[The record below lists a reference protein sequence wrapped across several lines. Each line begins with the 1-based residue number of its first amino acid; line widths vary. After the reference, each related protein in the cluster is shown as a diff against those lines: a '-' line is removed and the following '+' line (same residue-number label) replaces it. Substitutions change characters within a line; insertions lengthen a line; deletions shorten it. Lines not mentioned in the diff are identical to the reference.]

1 MQDEDNIY
9 EIVEEAPQFYLSEW
23 FRDVLYGFKEAVRG
37 KAIFLSSLFL
47 PWYVWS
53 IAFYPEPLLWWL
65 AAAVSLLLLTATM
78 LHPRSSLY
86 WIAPCLLLFNTL
98 YFWLPWPGIKM
109 SYIAPAAV
117 CFGVLANFIIKGK
130 ENNHERFI
138 SFEFKIFL
146 VCLISAGF
154 IGILSFFDWKE
165 SASWYELAQ
174 QLRIIPILSE
184 KEKYVPLRYIWI
196 WLLAVSVYSILRRLV
211 RNLKDIHTIFW
222 SLQFTSIIITAFGLY
237 SYITRQYMVSHYI
250 YERRI
255 NATLSSPAVLADTFM
270 AIFVI
275 GIYLLKV
282 SKSLTA
288 RVFLVV
294 VLTGQLITIF
304 LSGCRTNF
312 ILIAVYLLVLG
323 ILYIRR
329 FVRKTK
335 WYISVSAMIFF
346 VLIVFGGL
354 HITGRISQ
362 TKISKLP
369 VIKRIME
376 WNKEYKYKKTLKK
389 TFLKGRFGHWIAA
402 KKMINQNPMWGVGS
416 GLFEQK
422 YKSYHAAKDF
432 FWYARAH
439 CVPLRICAEG
449 GFVTFTAFLAFL
461 ILGVIRLSYGF
472 TRRAMR
478 KEPEWSKL
486 TRAMAIMFLM
496 IFISSIFTDIFYE
509 NTESIIFLS
518 ILSVC
523 GACGHKHTGRLLRQH
538 FIFFKRKAN
547 NIEDK
552 FNMFFVGI
560 GWEYLGFISI
570 KSILKVIIILVLA
583 FIIFLGVSNASIKR
597 QYLFSNGKLAY
608 GFLNKY
614 KKQWYITGRHAMTGF
629 LAKDS
634 VFSFSYK
641 SFNTKMAQL
650 GQYLELYVNDIL
662 VGKLPLDSVSERI
675 IYCDISGFSG
685 NKIKIDFK
693 VNRIFIPLKEK
704 WFIDPHNYGALIT
717 KPKQVHGDLET
728 FHKKVQGSKKI
739 KWISDSDFHRIIIDK

>member
-9 EIVEEAPQFYLSEW
+9 EIAEETPAFNLSEW
-23 FRDVLYGFKEAVRG
+23 LRDTLSGFKEAVRG
-37 KAIFLSSLFL
+37 KAIFLSCLFL

-53 IAFYPEPLLWWL
+53 IAFYPHPLLWWL
-65 AAAVSLLLLTATM
+65 ATAASLLLLTATM
-78 LHPRSSLY
+78 LHPRSALY

-109 SYIAPAAV
+109 SYIASAAV
-117 CFGVLANFIIKGK
+117 CFGVLANVLIKGK
-130 ENNHERFI
+130 EKNHERFV

-146 VCLISAGF
+146 VCLISSGV
-154 IGILSFFDWKE
+154 IGILTFFDWRE

-184 KEKYVPLRYIWI
+184 KEKYVPLRYVWV

-211 RNLKDIHTIFW
+211 RKLKDIHSIFW

-255 NATLSSPAVLADTFM
+255 NGTLSSPAVLADTFM
-270 AIFVI
+270 VIFVM

-282 SKSLTA
+282 SRSQTA
-288 RVFLVV
+288 RLFLVV
-294 VLTGQLITIF
+294 ALTAQLITIF

-312 ILIAVYLLVLG
+312 ILIAVYLLILG

-329 FVRKTK
+329 FIRKTK
-335 WYISVSAMIFF
+335 WYICASVIIFF
-346 VLIVFGGL
+346 VMIVFGGL
-354 HITGRISQ
+354 HVTGRISQ
-362 TKISKLP
+362 TKISRLP

-376 WNKEYKYKKTLKK
+376 WNKEYKFKKTLKK
-389 TFLKGRFGHWIAA
+389 TFLKGRFGHWTAA
-402 KKMINQNPMWGVGS
+402 GKMIKYNPMWGVGS

-449 GFVTFTAFLAFL
+449 GFVTFIAFLALL

-486 TRAMAIMFLM
+486 TRTMATIFLM

-509 NTESIIFLS
+509 NSESIMFLS
-518 ILSVC
+518 ILFVC

-538 FIFFKRKAN
+538 FIFFKRKVN

-552 FNMFFVGI
+552 LNMFFVGF

-570 KSILKVIIILVLA
+570 KSILKVIIILLLA

-597 QYLFSNGKLAY
+597 QKLFYNGKLSY
-608 GFLNKY
+608 GFLNIY
-614 KKQWYITGRHAMTGF
+614 KKQWYIIGRRAMTGF
-629 LAKDS
+629 IANDS
-634 VFSFSYK
+634 IFSFSYK

-650 GQYLELYVNDIL
+650 GQYLEISINDVL
-662 VGKLPLDSVSERI
+662 VGKLPLDSVFERI

-693 VNRIFIPLKEK
+693 VNRIYIPLKEK
-704 WFIDPHNYGALIT
+704 WFINSHKYGALIT
-717 KPKQVHGDLET
+717 KPKQIRGDLET
-728 FHKKVQGSKKI
+728 IHKDVQGSKKI
-739 KWISDSDFHRIIIDK
+739 KWIADSDFHREILDK